1 MNNIWCKLMHYN
13 IGVNSYDSDYLLNS
27 TDKWNDV
34 YQNKYYYSLI
44 SNHGTINQ
52 YLFTITNKQSY
63 GGMQRVS
70 HKSRLRHWID
80 IAENPFFSIENHTSL
95 WNNFIKTQKM
105 YYILG
110 KFVNMCKIKSI
121 TVKVNTDLNLNV
133 ISLQPSQSIYL
144 FQDGSLYYF
153 TISDLINITNSALT
167 YSYHFFSEAYCPKN
181 PYTNNE
187 FSYSILL
194 KIYYSIRF
202 SYYKMPMLLE
212 MFYRSNFNIKHFKK
226 VNEFF
231 IREECIKSFMKNA
244 DIDDQYEYI
253 EEMFSLKYCK
263 KKFVFD
269 YEFPKSAIVRAMKP
283 YLFMYIIS
291 EYSLRCSQKIMEYRI
306 MLRHSLLKFKDDNP
320 QFGRKVVKLKREF
333 SFAKKRNVTISKD
346 VEYITDYKECRIVL
360 PTYRELISE
369 IVFKDDSDDDS
380 DDESDDDDDTESVEI
395 FTDSIINIR
404 DSHSATR
411 INIVESNSSREMS
424 IASDSDDNS
433 FSNSD
438 TESIS

>member
-1 MNNIWCKLMHYN
+1 
-13 IGVNSYDSDYLLNS
+13 
-27 TDKWNDV
+27 
-34 YQNKYYYSLI
+34 
-44 SNHGTINQ
+44 
-52 YLFTITNKQSY
+52 
-63 GGMQRVS
+63 
-70 HKSRLRHWID
+70 
-80 IAENPFFSIENHTSL
+80 
-95 WNNFIKTQKM
+95 
-105 YYILG
+105 
-110 KFVNMCKIKSI
+110 
-121 TVKVNTDLNLNV
+121 
-133 ISLQPSQSIYL
+133 
-144 FQDGSLYYF
+144 
-153 TISDLINITNSALT
+153 
-167 YSYHFFSEAYCPKN
+167 
-181 PYTNNE
+181 
-187 FSYSILL
+187 
-194 KIYYSIRF
+194 
-202 SYYKMPMLLE
+202 MPMLLE

-226 VNEFF
+226 VNDFF

-269 YEFPKSAIVRAMKP
+269 DEFPKSVIVKSMKP

-369 IVFKDDSDDDS
+369 IVFNDDS
-380 DDESDDDDDTESVEI
+380 DDESDDDDDTESV
-395 FTDSIINIR
+395 INI
-404 DSHSATR
+404 DNSHNATR